1 MPHIPVDGHQVWSY
15 KEALVPEQLP
25 KSLLVIGSGA
35 IGSEFASLYQDL
47 GCQVTLVDI
56 AKQIL
61 PSEDIEV
68 AKYVQK
74 QFEQQG
80 MQVLTEATVKKNRN

>member
-1 MPHIPVDGHQVWSY
+1 MAFIRSGVI
-15 KEALVPEQLP
+15 KRFLVPEQLP

-47 GCQVTLVDI
+47 GRQVTLVDI

-74 QFEQQG
+74 QFEQQ
-80 MQVLTEATVKKNRN
+80 VCRF